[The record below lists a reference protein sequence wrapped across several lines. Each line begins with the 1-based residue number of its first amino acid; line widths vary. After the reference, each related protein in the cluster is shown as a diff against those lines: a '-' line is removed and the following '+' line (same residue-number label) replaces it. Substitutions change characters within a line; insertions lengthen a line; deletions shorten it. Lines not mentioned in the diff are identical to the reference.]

1 VWFGRQ
7 LPFANIGF
15 TLKIELMNSQKQAPT
30 RAMQFRGFDASLSA
44 RALMGVGSAIVV
56 SDAIDPETPIV
67 YVNPAFEVLTG
78 YSREELV
85 GRNCRFLQAP
95 DDNQPA
101 KHIISD
107 AIAKQRAASCILRNY
122 RKDESLFFNQ
132 LFINPLCDANGIVT
146 HFVGCQNEIADPER
160 GNAMQDAALKSG
172 RLTQKER
179 EVLPLIVNGH
189 ANKSVAA
196 ELGISPRTAEKHR
209 LAILKKFEVSELTL
223 LVRYAIALGI

>member
-78 YSREELV
+78 HSREEVV
-85 GRNCRFLQAP
+85 GRNCRFLQGP

-101 KHIISD
+101 KHIIRD
-107 AIAKQRAASCILRNY
+107 AIAKQHAASCILRNY
-122 RKDESLFFNQ
+122 RKDESLFSISCSSIPFATQ
-132 LFINPLCDANGIVT
+132 MASLPTLSAAKTRSRTRSV
-146 HFVGCQNEIADPER
+146 
-160 GNAMQDAALKSG
+160 AMQC
-172 RLTQKER
+172 RTQ
-179 EVLPLIVNGH
+179 H
-189 ANKSVAA
+189 
-196 ELGISPRTAEKHR
+196 
-209 LAILKKFEVSELTL
+209 
-223 LVRYAIALGI
+223 